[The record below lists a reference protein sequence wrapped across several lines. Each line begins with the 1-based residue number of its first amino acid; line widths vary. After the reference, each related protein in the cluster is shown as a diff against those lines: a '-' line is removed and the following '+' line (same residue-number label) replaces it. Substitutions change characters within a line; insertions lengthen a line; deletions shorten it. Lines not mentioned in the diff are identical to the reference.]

1 MDGDAAGLFFC
12 CVSEKFYEIK
22 NRFKTKI
29 LHLVFIFDEDI
40 FSDTLL
46 KCNDTLSKRSLDR
59 SKMIFY
65 FWTAFKNNTLRDLK
79 YSRNKLRSD
88 FPEDIVD
95 EIDFETITEDF
106 EKISKMIILEFGE
119 ELFEYFVLHTN
130 GMSYEK
136 LYKLS
141 NIDNLK
147 YKFRRIRD
155 YVRKNFSRDN

>member
-1 MDGDAAGLFFC
+1 MDGDDAGLFFS

-29 LHLVFIFDEDI
+29 LHLGFIFDEDI

-147 YKFRRIRD
+147 DKFRRIRD

>member
-1 MDGDAAGLFFC
+1 
-12 CVSEKFYEIK
+12 
-22 NRFKTKI
+22 
-29 LHLVFIFDEDI
+29 
-40 FSDTLL
+40 
-46 KCNDTLSKRSLDR
+46 
-59 SKMIFY
+59 MIFY